1 MRVAT
6 ALLVLAALAAPATAQ
21 AQRGK
26 QPRDRILAE
35 ELASFGEASL
45 TEVVN
50 RARPHFFMPDQTRI
64 DFGLQT
70 AWRVLVYIGP
80 QVRGDSSILHTYK
93 ASDVTEIRYYK
104 PNEATTRFGSDNAS
118 VILLT
123 LKPVAKSP

>member
-1 MRVAT
+1 MRAAT
-6 ALLVLAALAAPATAQ
+6 ILLVLATLAAPAAVQ

-35 ELASFGEASL
+35 ELATYGEASL
-45 TEVVN
+45 IEVIN
-50 RARPHFFMPDQTRI
+50 RARPQFFMPDQTRI

-70 AWRVLVYIGP
+70 PWRVLVYIGP
-80 QVRGDSSILHTYK
+80 QARGDSSILHSYK
-93 ASDVTEIRYYK
+93 ASDVKEIRYYK

-123 LKPVAKSP
+123 LKDAKKP